1 MKAQPHIT
9 PLPVFGITLIH
20 AEKAAL
26 HSIDEEIK

>member
-9 PLPVFGITLIH
+9 PLPVFGTTLIH
-20 AEKAAL
+20 AEKAVL